1 MAERGGCR
9 QKRARYEAESAE
21 AATEGSQLAFFLVSQ
36 TMWGAMS
43 TKLCKTIAEHARR
56 DIEYANLQHNGF
68 IFKDLNA
75 LAYVSSNHSYEHLRQ
90 KISPPRMHVDNISL
104 PLKVAGR
111 KFWGDQSVVW
121 PHQCIHD
128 LYHNYPN
135 EFTKRVLPDFSA
147 IKKFWESMDGSP
159 FLHNHPM
166 VARRGWEDTVVPL
179 SIHGDG
185 VTVTGVGRS
194 WNKSVD
200 VLSWASLLASGATL
214 SIFHLIFII
223 FDTLYCEIDGE
234 HSFIVFYVNLNGAS
248 KLAWRANF
256 HLLTK
261 TGSHTPAGAA
271 AFA

>member
-1 MAERGGCR
+1 MQETCC
-9 QKRARYEAESAE
+9 
-21 AATEGSQLAFFLVSQ
+21 SQNFNE
-36 TMWGAMS
+36 
-43 TKLCKTIAEHARR
+43 IR
-56 DIEYANLQHNGF
+56 DHW
-68 IFKDLNA
+68 D
-75 LAYVSSNHSYEHLRQ
+75 S
-90 KISPPRMHVDNISL
+90 VDGI
-104 PLKVAGR
+104 
-111 KFWGDQSVVW
+111 
-121 PHQCIHD
+121 
-128 LYHNYPN
+128 
-135 EFTKRVLPDFSA
+135 
-147 IKKFWESMDGSP
+147 P
-159 FLHNHPM
+159 FLQSHPM

-223 FDTLYCEIDGE
+223 FDTLYCEIESE
-234 HSFIVFYVNLNGAS
+234 HSLIVFYVNLNGAS